1 MPKTT
6 APLLSFGA
14 SGQIGK
20 TLVASKWK
28 GRAYMRQYVVPAN
41 PQSTEQ
47 TITRTVFSTLQSAYK
62 TAPSAFKA
70 PWAAYATGKVMTERN
85 AFTKFNLAALRGQ
98 SDLANLV
105 FSPGAL
111 GGIPPADMTVTPGN
125 NILTVDVTAPTT
137 LPTGWTVNKA
147 VVACILDQDPEAPTD
162 LTITAGE
169 DATSTYQVV
178 LSALSE
184 ALYRVGAWLVYNRP
198 DGSLA
203 YSPSIYDTGT
213 PT

>member
-28 GRAYMRQYVVPAN
+28 GRAYMRQYVVPSN
-41 PQSTEQ
+41 PQSSEQ
-47 TITRTVFSTLQSAYK
+47 TITRSVFSTLQSAYK
-62 TAPSAFKA
+62 TAPALFTA
-70 PWAAYATGKVMTERN
+70 PWAAYARGKVLTDRN
-85 AFTKFNLAALRGQ
+85 AFTKFNLAALRGE
-98 SDLANLV
+98 SDLANFV

-111 GGIPPADMTVTPGN
+111 GGLVPASLSAVAGN
-125 NILTVDVTAPTT
+125 DIITCTITAPTT
-137 LPTGWTVNKA
+137 LPTGWTISRA
-147 VVACILDQDPEAPTD
+147 VAACIIDQDPEAPTD

-169 DATSTYQVV
+169 DTTSTYEVV
-178 LSALSE
+178 LSGLS
-184 ALYRVGAWLVYNRP
+184 AVAYRVGAWFVYTRP
-198 DGSLA
+198 DGTLA
-203 YSPSIYDTGT
+203 YSPSIYDTAT